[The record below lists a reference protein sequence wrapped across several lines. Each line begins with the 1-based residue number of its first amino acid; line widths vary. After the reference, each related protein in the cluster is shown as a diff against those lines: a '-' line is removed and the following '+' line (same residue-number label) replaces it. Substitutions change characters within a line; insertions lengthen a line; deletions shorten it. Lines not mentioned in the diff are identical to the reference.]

1 MEIFPFVGGFLHPAI
16 SFIISLSIIVF
27 VHEYG
32 HYIVGKWTGI
42 KADVFSVGMGPVIL
56 SRVDKN
62 GTTWQLAAIPFGGFV
77 KFKGDAN
84 ISSSHADSKTT
95 AFKKNDLRATLNGA
109 PLWART
115 ATVAA
120 GPIFNFVFSIIIFF
134 SLFVSVGQVREPLTI
149 SKINPLPFLNQ
160 LKEGDEIISISG
172 YELSSDS
179 SIRNLLENIEHS
191 EKNSM
196 KYKVRREGEIFY
208 LLGPPIDL
216 PRVSGLVPLSA
227 AVEAGLNSGDVIS
240 EINGEPINKFNQLKD
255 AVEKSTGSPIN
266 LTVWREEEIFQT
278 TITPK
283 REDIPQ
289 PEGGFITKWRIGIIG
304 SIYPFE
310 LLTESIPVLQAF
322 QLALYQTYS
331 IITSSVNGL
340 YHIISGNISTCNLS
354 GPIEIA
360 EISSH
365 MAKEGLQSFI
375 QTLALFSAA
384 IGFMNLLPIPVL
396 DGGHLVFFA
405 YEAIFKKPPNQKA
418 FSALMTIGLALVLFF
433 MMFAIFNDYFC

>member
-1 MEIFPFVGGFLHPAI
+1 M
-16 SFIISLSIIVF
+16 
-27 VHEYG
+27 HEYG

-42 KADVFSVGMGPVIL
+42 KADVFSVGMGPVVL

-84 ISSSHADSKTT
+84 ISSSQADPKTS
-95 AFKKNDLRATLNGA
+95 AYNKSDLRATLHGA

-120 GPIFNFVFSIIIFF
+120 GPVFNFVFSIIIFF

-149 SKINPLPFLNQ
+149 SEINPLPFINQ

-172 YELSSDS
+172 YQLSSAS
-179 SIRNLLENIEHS
+179 SIKNMLEYIEHIDKKS
-191 EKNSM
+191 IDYE
-196 KYKVRREGEIFY
+196 VRRDGEIFN
-208 LLGPPIDL
+208 LLGPPVDL
-216 PRVSGLVPLSA
+216 PRISGLVPLSA
-227 AVEAGLNSGDVIS
+227 AVEASLNAGDVIL
-240 EINGEPINKFNQLKD
+240 EINGEPINKFNQLKE
-255 AVEKSTGSPIN
+255 AVEKSAGSPIN
-266 LTVWREEEIFQT
+266 LTVWREEKIFQT
-278 TITPK
+278 TIMPK

-310 LLTESIPVLQAF
+310 LLTESIPVLQAIKLSF
-322 QLALYQTYS
+322 FQTYS
-331 IITSSVNGL
+331 IITSSINGL
-340 YHIISGNISTCNLS
+340 YHIIAGNISTCNLS

-418 FSALMTIGLALVLFF
+418 FSALMTIGFAFVLFF

>member
-1 MEIFPFVGGFLHPAI
+1 MEIFPFFGGVLHPVI
-16 SFIISLSIIVF
+16 SFIVSLSIIVF

-42 KADVFSVGMGPVIL
+42 KADVFSVGMGPVVL

-84 ISSSHADSKTT
+84 ISSSHVDPKTS
-95 AFKKNDLRATLNGA
+95 AYNKRDLRATLHGA

-120 GPIFNFVFSIIIFF
+120 GPVFNFVFSIIIFF

-149 SKINPLPFLNQ
+149 SKINPLPFINQ

-172 YELSSDS
+172 FQLSSAS
-179 SIRNLLENIEHS
+179 SIKDMLEYIENIDKKSIEY
-191 EKNSM
+191 E
-196 KYKVRREGEIFY
+196 VRRDGEIFN
-208 LLGPPIDL
+208 LSGPPVDL
-216 PRVSGLVPLSA
+216 PRISGLVPLSA
-227 AVEAGLNSGDVIS
+227 AVEASLNAGDVIL
-240 EINGEPINKFNQLKD
+240 EINGEPINKFNQLKE
-255 AVEKSTGSPIN
+255 AVEKSAGSPIN
-266 LTVWREEEIFQT
+266 LTVWREEKIFQT
-278 TITPK
+278 TIVPK

-310 LLTESIPVLQAF
+310 LLTESIPVLQAIKLSF
-322 QLALYQTYS
+322 FQTYS
-331 IITSSVNGL
+331 IITSSINGL
-340 YHIISGNISTCNLS
+340 YHIIAGNISTCNLS

-418 FSALMTIGLALVLFF
+418 FSALMTVGFAFILFF

>member
-1 MEIFPFVGGFLHPAI
+1 MHPVI
-16 SFIISLSIIVF
+16 SFIVSLSIIVF

-42 KADVFSVGMGPVIL
+42 KADVFSVGMGPVVL

-84 ISSSHADSKTT
+84 ISSSHVDPKTS
-95 AFKKNDLRATLNGA
+95 AYKKSDLRATLHGA

-120 GPIFNFVFSIIIFF
+120 GPVFNFVFSIIIFF

-149 SKINPLPFLNQ
+149 SKINPLPFINQ

-172 YELSSDS
+172 FQLSSAS
-179 SIRNLLENIEHS
+179 SIKNMLEYIENIDKKSIEY
-191 EKNSM
+191 E
-196 KYKVRREGEIFY
+196 VRRDGEIFN
-208 LLGPPIDL
+208 LSGPPVDL
-216 PRVSGLVPLSA
+216 PRISGLVPLSA
-227 AVEAGLNSGDVIS
+227 AVEASLNAGDVIL
-240 EINGEPINKFNQLKD
+240 EINGEPINKFNQLKE
-255 AVEKSTGSPIN
+255 AVEKSAGSPIN
-266 LTVWREEEIFQT
+266 LTVWREEKIFQT
-278 TITPK
+278 TILPK

-310 LLTESIPVLQAF
+310 LLTESIPVLQAIKLSF
-322 QLALYQTYS
+322 FQTYS
-331 IITSSVNGL
+331 IITSSINGL
-340 YHIISGNISTCNLS
+340 YHIIAGNISTCNLS

-384 IGFMNLLPIPVL
+384 IGFMNLLPVPVL

-418 FSALMTIGLALVLFF
+418 FSALMTVGFAFILFF

>member
-1 MEIFPFVGGFLHPAI
+1 MHPVI
-16 SFIISLSIIVF
+16 SFIVSLSIIVF

-42 KADVFSVGMGPVIL
+42 KADVFSVGMGPVVL

-84 ISSSHADSKTT
+84 ISSSHVDPKTS
-95 AFKKNDLRATLNGA
+95 AYNKSDLRATLHGA

-120 GPIFNFVFSIIIFF
+120 GPVFNFVFSIIIFF

-149 SKINPLPFLNQ
+149 SKINPLPFINQ

-172 YELSSDS
+172 FQLRSAS
-179 SIRNLLENIEHS
+179 SIKNMLEYIENIDKKSIEY
-191 EKNSM
+191 E
-196 KYKVRREGEIFY
+196 VRRDGEIFN
-208 LLGPPIDL
+208 LSGPPVDL
-216 PRVSGLVPLSA
+216 PRISGLVPLSA
-227 AVEAGLNSGDVIS
+227 AVEASLNAGDVIL
-240 EINGEPINKFNQLKD
+240 EINGEPINKFNQLKE
-255 AVEKSTGSPIN
+255 AVEKSAGSPIN
-266 LTVWREEEIFQT
+266 LTVWREEKTFQT
-278 TITPK
+278 TIVPK

-310 LLTESIPVLQAF
+310 LLTESIPVLQAIKLSF
-322 QLALYQTYS
+322 FQTYS
-331 IITSSVNGL
+331 IITSSINGL
-340 YHIISGNISTCNLS
+340 YHIIAGNISTCNLS

-384 IGFMNLLPIPVL
+384 IGFMNLLPVPVL

-418 FSALMTIGLALVLFF
+418 FSALMTVGFAFILFF

>member
-1 MEIFPFVGGFLHPAI
+1 M
-16 SFIISLSIIVF
+16 
-27 VHEYG
+27 HEYG

-42 KADVFSVGMGPVIL
+42 KADVFSVGMGPVVL

-84 ISSSHADSKTT
+84 ISSSHVDPKTS
-95 AFKKNDLRATLNGA
+95 AYNKSDLRATLHGA

-120 GPIFNFVFSIIIFF
+120 GPVFNFVFSIIIFF

-149 SKINPLPFLNQ
+149 SKINPLPFINQ

-172 YELSSDS
+172 FQLSSAS
-179 SIRNLLENIEHS
+179 SIKNMLEYIENIDKKSIEY
-191 EKNSM
+191 E
-196 KYKVRREGEIFY
+196 VRRDGEIFN
-208 LLGPPIDL
+208 LSGPPVDL
-216 PRVSGLVPLSA
+216 PRISGLVPLSA
-227 AVEAGLNSGDVIS
+227 AVEASLNAGDVIL
-240 EINGEPINKFNQLKD
+240 EINGEPINKFNQLKE
-255 AVEKSTGSPIN
+255 AVEKSAGSPIN
-266 LTVWREEEIFQT
+266 LTVWREEKIFQT
-278 TITPK
+278 TIVPK

-310 LLTESIPVLQAF
+310 LLTESIPVLQAIKLSF
-322 QLALYQTYS
+322 FQTYS
-331 IITSSVNGL
+331 IITSSINGL
-340 YHIISGNISTCNLS
+340 YHIIAGNISTCNLS

-384 IGFMNLLPIPVL
+384 IGFMNLLPVPVL

-418 FSALMTIGLALVLFF
+418 FSALMTVGFAFILFF

>member
-1 MEIFPFVGGFLHPAI
+1 M
-16 SFIISLSIIVF
+16 
-27 VHEYG
+27 HEYG

-42 KADVFSVGMGPVIL
+42 KADVFSVGMGPVVL

-84 ISSSHADSKTT
+84 ISSSHVDPKTS
-95 AFKKNDLRATLNGA
+95 AYNKSDLRATLHGA

-120 GPIFNFVFSIIIFF
+120 GPVFNFVFSIIIFF

-149 SKINPLPFLNQ
+149 SKINPLPFINQ

-172 YELSSDS
+172 FQLSSAS
-179 SIRNLLENIEHS
+179 SIENMLEYIENIDKKSIEY
-191 EKNSM
+191 E
-196 KYKVRREGEIFY
+196 VRRDGEIFN
-208 LLGPPIDL
+208 LSGPPVDL
-216 PRVSGLVPLSA
+216 PRISGLVPLSA
-227 AVEAGLNSGDVIS
+227 AVEASLNAGDVIL
-240 EINGEPINKFNQLKD
+240 EINGGPINKFNQLKE
-255 AVEKSTGSPIN
+255 AVEKSAGSPIN
-266 LTVWREEEIFQT
+266 LTVWREEKIFQT
-278 TITPK
+278 TIVPK

-310 LLTESIPVLQAF
+310 LRTESIPVLQAIKLSF
-322 QLALYQTYS
+322 FQTYS
-331 IITSSVNGL
+331 IITSSINGL
-340 YHIISGNISTCNLS
+340 YHIIAGNISTCNLS

-384 IGFMNLLPIPVL
+384 IGFMNLLPVPVL

-418 FSALMTIGLALVLFF
+418 FSALMTVGFAFILFF

>member
-1 MEIFPFVGGFLHPAI
+1 M
-16 SFIISLSIIVF
+16 
-27 VHEYG
+27 HEYG

-42 KADVFSVGMGPVIL
+42 KADVFSVGMGPVVL

-84 ISSSHADSKTT
+84 ISSSHVDPKTS
-95 AFKKNDLRATLNGA
+95 AYNKSDLRATLHGA

-120 GPIFNFVFSIIIFF
+120 GPVFNFVFSIIIFF

-149 SKINPLPFLNQ
+149 SKINPLPFINQ

-172 YELSSDS
+172 FQLSSAS
-179 SIRNLLENIEHS
+179 SIKNMLEYIENIDKKSIEY
-191 EKNSM
+191 E
-196 KYKVRREGEIFY
+196 VRRDGEIFN
-208 LLGPPIDL
+208 LSGPPVDL
-216 PRVSGLVPLSA
+216 PRISGLVPLSA
-227 AVEAGLNSGDVIS
+227 AVEASLNAGDVIL
-240 EINGEPINKFNQLKD
+240 EINGEPINKFNQLKE
-255 AVEKSTGSPIN
+255 AVEKSAGSPIN
-266 LTVWREEEIFQT
+266 LTVWREEKIFQT
-278 TITPK
+278 TIVPK

-310 LLTESIPVLQAF
+310 LLTESIPVLEAIKLSF
-322 QLALYQTYS
+322 FQTYS
-331 IITSSVNGL
+331 IITSSINGL
-340 YHIISGNISTCNLS
+340 YHIIAGNISTCNLS

-384 IGFMNLLPIPVL
+384 IGFMNLLPVPVL

-418 FSALMTIGLALVLFF
+418 FSALMTVGFAFILFF

>member
-1 MEIFPFVGGFLHPAI
+1 LHPII
-16 SFIISLSIIVF
+16 SFIVSLSVIVF

-42 KADVFSVGMGPVIL
+42 KADVFSVGMGPVVL

-84 ISSSHADSKTT
+84 ISSSHANPKTLAYSKS
-95 AFKKNDLRATLNGA
+95 DLRATLHGA

-120 GPIFNFVFSIIIFF
+120 GPVFNFVFSIIIFF

-149 SKINPLPFLNQ
+149 SKVNPLPFINQ
-160 LKEGDEIISISG
+160 LKEGDELIRISG
-172 YELSSDS
+172 YDLGSVTG
-179 SIRNLLENIEHS
+179 IRNMPEHIEYID
-191 EKNSM
+191 EKSVD
-196 KYKVRREGEIFY
+196 YQVRRDGEIFNVF
-208 LLGPPIDL
+208 GPPLDL
-216 PRVSGLVPLSA
+216 PRISGLVPLSA
-227 AVEAGLNSGDVIS
+227 AVEASLRAGDVVL

-255 AVEKSTGSPIN
+255 AVEKSTGSPID
-266 LTVWREEEIFQT
+266 LTVWREEKIFQT
-278 TITPK
+278 TIKPK

-289 PEGGFITKWRIGIIG
+289 PEGGFITKWRVGIIG

-310 LLTESIPVLQAF
+310 LLTEPIPVLQAIKLSF
-322 QLALYQTYS
+322 FQTYAIISSS
-331 IITSSVNGL
+331 INGL
-340 YHIISGNISTCNLS
+340 YHIIAGNISTCNLS
-354 GPIEIA
+354 GPVEIA

-405 YEAIFKKPPNQKA
+405 YEAIFKRPPNQKA
-418 FSALMTIGLALVLFF
+418 FSALMTVGFALVLFF

>member
-1 MEIFPFVGGFLHPAI
+1 MHPVI
-16 SFIISLSIIVF
+16 SFIVSLSIIVF

-42 KADVFSVGMGPVIL
+42 KADVFSVGMGPVVL

-84 ISSSHADSKTT
+84 ISSSHVDPKTS
-95 AFKKNDLRATLNGA
+95 AYDKRDLRATLHGA

-120 GPIFNFVFSIIIFF
+120 GPVFNFVFSIIIFF

-149 SKINPLPFLNQ
+149 SKINPLPFINQ

-172 YELSSDS
+172 YQLSSAS
-179 SIRNLLENIEHS
+179 SIKNMLEYIENIDKKSIDYE
-191 EKNSM
+191 
-196 KYKVRREGEIFY
+196 VRRDGEIFN
-208 LLGPPIDL
+208 LLGPPVDL
-216 PRVSGLVPLSA
+216 PRISGLVPLSA
-227 AVEAGLNSGDVIS
+227 AVEASLNAGDVIL
-240 EINGEPINKFNQLKD
+240 EINGEPINKFNQLKE
-255 AVEKSTGSPIN
+255 AVEKSAGSPIN
-266 LTVWREEEIFQT
+266 LTVWREEKIFQT
-278 TITPK
+278 TIVPK

-310 LLTESIPVLQAF
+310 LLTESIPVLQAIKLSF
-322 QLALYQTYS
+322 FQTYS
-331 IITSSVNGL
+331 IITSSINGL
-340 YHIISGNISTCNLS
+340 YHIIAGNISTCNLS

-384 IGFMNLLPIPVL
+384 IGFMNLLPVPVL

-418 FSALMTIGLALVLFF
+418 FSALMTIGFAFVLFF

>member
-1 MEIFPFVGGFLHPAI
+1 MHPVI
-16 SFIISLSIIVF
+16 SFIVSLSIIVF

-42 KADVFSVGMGPVIL
+42 KADVFSVGMGPVVL

-84 ISSSHADSKTT
+84 ISSSHVDPKTS
-95 AFKKNDLRATLNGA
+95 AYNKSDLRATLHGA

-120 GPIFNFVFSIIIFF
+120 GPVFNFVFSIIIFF

-149 SKINPLPFLNQ
+149 SKINPLPFINQ

-172 YELSSDS
+172 FQLRSAS
-179 SIRNLLENIEHS
+179 SIKNMLEYIENIDKKSIEY
-191 EKNSM
+191 E
-196 KYKVRREGEIFY
+196 VRRDGEIFN
-208 LLGPPIDL
+208 LSGPPVDL
-216 PRVSGLVPLSA
+216 PRISGLVPLSA
-227 AVEAGLNSGDVIS
+227 AVEASLNAGDVIL
-240 EINGEPINKFNQLKD
+240 EINGEPINKFNQLKE
-255 AVEKSTGSPIN
+255 AVEKSAGSPIN
-266 LTVWREEEIFQT
+266 LTVWREEKIFQT
-278 TITPK
+278 TIVPK

-310 LLTESIPVLQAF
+310 LLTESIPVLEAIKLSF
-322 QLALYQTYS
+322 FQTYS
-331 IITSSVNGL
+331 IITSSINGL
-340 YHIISGNISTCNLS
+340 YHIIAGNISTCNLS

-384 IGFMNLLPIPVL
+384 IGFMNLLPVPVL

-418 FSALMTIGLALVLFF
+418 FSALMTVGFAFILFF

>member
-1 MEIFPFVGGFLHPAI
+1 MEIFPLFSGVLHPVI
-16 SFIISLSIIVF
+16 SFIVSLSIIVF

-42 KADVFSVGMGPVIL
+42 KADVFSVGMGPVVL

-84 ISSSHADSKTT
+84 LSSSQADPKTS
-95 AFKKNDLRATLNGA
+95 AYNKSDLRATLHGA

-120 GPIFNFVFSIIIFF
+120 GPVFNFVFSIIIFF

-149 SKINPLPFLNQ
+149 SEINPLPFINQ

-172 YELSSDS
+172 YQLSSAS
-179 SIRNLLENIEHS
+179 SIKNMLEYIENIDKKSIDYE
-191 EKNSM
+191 
-196 KYKVRREGEIFY
+196 VRRDGEIFN
-208 LLGPPIDL
+208 LLGPPVDL
-216 PRVSGLVPLSA
+216 PRISGLVPLSA
-227 AVEAGLNSGDVIS
+227 AVEASLNAGDVIL
-240 EINGEPINKFNQLKD
+240 EINGEPINKFNQLKE
-255 AVEKSTGSPIN
+255 AVEKSAGSPIN
-266 LTVWREEEIFQT
+266 LTVWREEKIFQT
-278 TITPK
+278 TIVPK

-310 LLTESIPVLQAF
+310 LLTESIPVLQAIKLSF
-322 QLALYQTYS
+322 FQTYS
-331 IITSSVNGL
+331 IITSSINGL
-340 YHIISGNISTCNLS
+340 YHIIAGNISTCNLS

-384 IGFMNLLPIPVL
+384 IGFMNLLPVPVL

-405 YEAIFKKPPNQKA
+405 YEAIFKKPPNHKA
-418 FSALMTIGLALVLFF
+418 FSALMTVGFAFVLFF

>member
-1 MEIFPFVGGFLHPAI
+1 MHPVI
-16 SFIISLSIIVF
+16 SFIVSLSIIVF

-42 KADVFSVGMGPVIL
+42 KADVFSVGMGPVVL

-84 ISSSHADSKTT
+84 ISSSHVDPKTS
-95 AFKKNDLRATLNGA
+95 AYKKSDLRATLHGA

-120 GPIFNFVFSIIIFF
+120 GPVFNFVFSIIIFF

-149 SKINPLPFLNQ
+149 SKINPLPFINQ

-172 YELSSDS
+172 FQLRSAN
-179 SIRNLLENIEHS
+179 SIKNMLEYIENIDKKSIEY
-191 EKNSM
+191 E
-196 KYKVRREGEIFY
+196 VRRDGEIFN
-208 LLGPPIDL
+208 LSGPPVDL
-216 PRVSGLVPLSA
+216 PRISGLVPLSA
-227 AVEAGLNSGDVIS
+227 AVEASLNAGDVIL
-240 EINGEPINKFNQLKD
+240 EINGEPINKFNQLKE
-255 AVEKSTGSPIN
+255 AVEKSAGSPIN
-266 LTVWREEEIFQT
+266 LTVWREEKIFQT
-278 TITPK
+278 TIVPK

-310 LLTESIPVLQAF
+310 LLTESIPVLEAIKLSF
-322 QLALYQTYS
+322 FQTYS
-331 IITSSVNGL
+331 IITSSINGL
-340 YHIISGNISTCNLS
+340 YHIIAGNISTCNLS

-384 IGFMNLLPIPVL
+384 IGFMNLLPVPVL

-418 FSALMTIGLALVLFF
+418 FSALMTVGFAFILFF

>member
-1 MEIFPFVGGFLHPAI
+1 MEIFPFFGGVLHPII
-16 SFIISLSIIVF
+16 SFIVSLSIIVF

-42 KADVFSVGMGPVIL
+42 KADVFSVGMGPVVL

-84 ISSSHADSKTT
+84 ISSSHANHEVLAYSKS
-95 AFKKNDLRATLNGA
+95 DLRATLHGA

-120 GPIFNFVFSIIIFF
+120 GPVFNFVFSIIIFF

-149 SKINPLPFLNQ
+149 SKVNPLPFINQ
-160 LKEGDEIISISG
+160 LKEGDELIRISG
-172 YELSSDS
+172 YDLGSVIE
-179 SIRNLLENIEHS
+179 IRNMPDYIEYID
-191 EKNSM
+191 EKSVG
-196 KYKVRREGEIFY
+196 YQVRRDGEIFNVF
-208 LLGPPIDL
+208 GPPLDL
-216 PRVSGLVPLSA
+216 PRISGLVPLSA
-227 AVEAGLNSGDVIS
+227 AVEASLRAGDVVL

-255 AVEKSTGSPIN
+255 AVEKSTGSPID
-266 LTVWREEEIFQT
+266 LTVWREEKIFQT
-278 TITPK
+278 TIKPK

-289 PEGGFITKWRIGIIG
+289 PEGGFITKWRVGIIG

-310 LLTESIPVLQAF
+310 LLTEPIPVLQAIKLSF
-322 QLALYQTYS
+322 FQTYAIISSS
-331 IITSSVNGL
+331 INGL
-340 YHIISGNISTCNLS
+340 YHIIAGNISTCNLS
-354 GPIEIA
+354 GPVEIA

-418 FSALMTIGLALVLFF
+418 FSALMTVGFALVLFF

>member
-1 MEIFPFVGGFLHPAI
+1 MHPVI
-16 SFIISLSIIVF
+16 SFIVSLSIIVF

-42 KADVFSVGMGPVIL
+42 KADVFSVGMGPVVL

-84 ISSSHADSKTT
+84 ISSSHVDPKTS
-95 AFKKNDLRATLNGA
+95 AYNKRDLRATLHGA

-120 GPIFNFVFSIIIFF
+120 GPVFNFVFSIIIFF

-149 SKINPLPFLNQ
+149 SKINPLPFINQ

-172 YELSSDS
+172 FQLSSAS
-179 SIRNLLENIEHS
+179 SIKDMLEYIENIDKKSIEY
-191 EKNSM
+191 E
-196 KYKVRREGEIFY
+196 VRRDGEIFN
-208 LLGPPIDL
+208 LSGPPVDL
-216 PRVSGLVPLSA
+216 PRISGLVPLSA
-227 AVEAGLNSGDVIS
+227 AVEASLNAGDVIL
-240 EINGEPINKFNQLKD
+240 EINGEPINKFNQLKE
-255 AVEKSTGSPIN
+255 AVEKSAGSPIN
-266 LTVWREEEIFQT
+266 LTVWREEKIFQT
-278 TITPK
+278 TIVPK

-310 LLTESIPVLQAF
+310 LLTESIPVLQAIRLSF
-322 QLALYQTYS
+322 FQTYS
-331 IITSSVNGL
+331 IITSSINGL
-340 YHIISGNISTCNLS
+340 YHIIAGNISTCNLS

-418 FSALMTIGLALVLFF
+418 FSALMTVGFAFILFF

>member
-1 MEIFPFVGGFLHPAI
+1 METFPLFSGVLHPVI
-16 SFIISLSIIVF
+16 SFIVSLSIIVF

-42 KADVFSVGMGPVIL
+42 KADVFSVGMGPVVL
-56 SRVDKN
+56 SRVDNN

-84 ISSSHADSKTT
+84 LSSSQADPKTS
-95 AFKKNDLRATLNGA
+95 AYNKSDLRATLHGA

-120 GPIFNFVFSIIIFF
+120 GPVFNFVFSIIIFF
-134 SLFVSVGQVREPLTI
+134 SLFVSAGQVREPLTI
-149 SKINPLPFLNQ
+149 SEINPLPFINQ

-172 YELSSDS
+172 YQLSSAS
-179 SIRNLLENIEHS
+179 SIKNMLEYIEHIDKKS
-191 EKNSM
+191 IDYE
-196 KYKVRREGEIFY
+196 VRRDGEIFN
-208 LLGPPIDL
+208 LLGPPVDL
-216 PRVSGLVPLSA
+216 PRISGLVPLSA
-227 AVEAGLNSGDVIS
+227 AVEASLNAGDVIL
-240 EINGEPINKFNQLKD
+240 EINGEPINKFNQLKE
-255 AVEKSTGSPIN
+255 AVEKSAGSPIN
-266 LTVWREEEIFQT
+266 LTVWREEKIFQT
-278 TITPK
+278 TIIPK

-310 LLTESIPVLQAF
+310 LLTESIPVLQAIHLSF
-322 QLALYQTYS
+322 FQTYS
-331 IITSSVNGL
+331 IITSSINGL
-340 YHIISGNISTCNLS
+340 YHIIAGNISTCNLS

-418 FSALMTIGLALVLFF
+418 FSALMTIGFAFVLFF

>member
-1 MEIFPFVGGFLHPAI
+1 LEIFPLFSGVLHPVI
-16 SFIISLSIIVF
+16 SFIVSLSIIVF

-42 KADVFSVGMGPVIL
+42 KADVFSVGMGPVVL
-56 SRVDKN
+56 SRVDNN

-84 ISSSHADSKTT
+84 ISSSHVDPKTS
-95 AFKKNDLRATLNGA
+95 AYNKRDLRATLHGA

-120 GPIFNFVFSIIIFF
+120 GPVFNFVFSIIIFF

-149 SKINPLPFLNQ
+149 SKINPLPFINQ

-172 YELSSDS
+172 FQLSSAS
-179 SIRNLLENIEHS
+179 SIQDMLEYIENIDKKSIEY
-191 EKNSM
+191 E
-196 KYKVRREGEIFY
+196 VRRDGEIFK
-208 LLGPPIDL
+208 LSGPPVDL
-216 PRVSGLVPLSA
+216 PRISGLVPLSA
-227 AVEAGLNSGDVIS
+227 AVEASLNAGDVIL
-240 EINGEPINKFNQLKD
+240 EINGEPINKFNQLKE
-255 AVEKSTGSPIN
+255 AVEKSAGSPIN
-266 LTVWREEEIFQT
+266 LTVWREEKIFQT
-278 TITPK
+278 TIVPK

-310 LLTESIPVLQAF
+310 LLTESIPVLQAIKLSF
-322 QLALYQTYS
+322 FQTYS
-331 IITSSVNGL
+331 IITSSINGL
-340 YHIISGNISTCNLS
+340 YHIIAGNISTCNLS

-418 FSALMTIGLALVLFF
+418 FSAMMTIGFAFVLFF

>member
-1 MEIFPFVGGFLHPAI
+1 MHPVI
-16 SFIISLSIIVF
+16 SFIVSLSIIVF

-42 KADVFSVGMGPVIL
+42 KADVFSVGMGPVVL

-84 ISSSHADSKTT
+84 ISSSHVDPKTS
-95 AFKKNDLRATLNGA
+95 AYNKSDLRATLHGA

-120 GPIFNFVFSIIIFF
+120 GPVFNFVFSIIIFF
-134 SLFVSVGQVREPLTI
+134 SIFVSVGQVREPLTI
-149 SKINPLPFLNQ
+149 SKINPLPFINQ

-172 YELSSDS
+172 FQLSSAS
-179 SIRNLLENIEHS
+179 SIKDMLEYIENIDKKSIEY
-191 EKNSM
+191 E
-196 KYKVRREGEIFY
+196 VRRDGEIFN
-208 LLGPPIDL
+208 LSGPPVDH
-216 PRVSGLVPLSA
+216 PRISGLGPLSA
-227 AVEAGLNSGDVIS
+227 AVAASLNAGDVIL
-240 EINGEPINKFNQLKD
+240 EINGEPINKFNQLKE
-255 AVEKSTGSPIN
+255 AVEKSAGSPIN
-266 LTVWREEEIFQT
+266 LTVWREEKIFQT
-278 TITPK
+278 TIVPK

-310 LLTESIPVLQAF
+310 LLTESIPVLQAIKLSF
-322 QLALYQTYS
+322 FQTYS
-331 IITSSVNGL
+331 IITSSINGL
-340 YHIISGNISTCNLS
+340 YHIIAGNISTCNLS

-384 IGFMNLLPIPVL
+384 IGFMNLLPVPVL

-418 FSALMTIGLALVLFF
+418 FSALMTVGFAFILFF
-433 MMFAIFNDYFC
+433 MMFAIYNDFFC

>member
-1 MEIFPFVGGFLHPAI
+1 MHPVI
-16 SFIISLSIIVF
+16 SFIVSLSIIVF

-42 KADVFSVGMGPVIL
+42 KADVFSVGMGPVVL

-84 ISSSHADSKTT
+84 ISSSHVDPKTS
-95 AFKKNDLRATLNGA
+95 AYNKSDLRATLHGA

-120 GPIFNFVFSIIIFF
+120 GPVFNFVFSIIIFF

-149 SKINPLPFLNQ
+149 SKINPLPFINQ

-172 YELSSDS
+172 FQLSSAS
-179 SIRNLLENIEHS
+179 SIKDMLEYIENIDKKSIEY
-191 EKNSM
+191 E
-196 KYKVRREGEIFY
+196 VRRDGEIFN
-208 LLGPPIDL
+208 LSGPPVDL
-216 PRVSGLVPLSA
+216 PRISGLVPLSA
-227 AVEAGLNSGDVIS
+227 AVEASLNAGDVIL
-240 EINGEPINKFNQLKD
+240 EINGEPINKFNQLKE
-255 AVEKSTGSPIN
+255 AVEKSAGSPIN
-266 LTVWREEEIFQT
+266 LTVWREEKIFQT
-278 TITPK
+278 TIVPK

-310 LLTESIPVLQAF
+310 LLTESIPVLQAIRLSF
-322 QLALYQTYS
+322 FQTYS
-331 IITSSVNGL
+331 IITSSINGL
-340 YHIISGNISTCNLS
+340 YHIIAGNISTCNLS

-384 IGFMNLLPIPVL
+384 IGFMNLLPVPVL

-405 YEAIFKKPPNQKA
+405 YEAIFKKPPNQKV
-418 FSALMTIGLALVLFF
+418 FSALMTVGFAFILFF

>member
-1 MEIFPFVGGFLHPAI
+1 M
-16 SFIISLSIIVF
+16 
-27 VHEYG
+27 HEYG

-42 KADVFSVGMGPVIL
+42 KADVFSVGMGPVVL

-84 ISSSHADSKTT
+84 ISSSHVDPKTS
-95 AFKKNDLRATLNGA
+95 AYNKSDLRATLHGA

-120 GPIFNFVFSIIIFF
+120 GPVFNFVFSIIIFF
-134 SLFVSVGQVREPLTI
+134 SLFISVGQVREPLTI
-149 SKINPLPFLNQ
+149 SKINPLPFINQ

-172 YELSSDS
+172 FQLSSAS
-179 SIRNLLENIEHS
+179 SIKNMLEYIENIDKKSIEY
-191 EKNSM
+191 E
-196 KYKVRREGEIFY
+196 VRRDGEIFN
-208 LLGPPIDL
+208 LSGPPVDL
-216 PRVSGLVPLSA
+216 PRISGLVPLSA
-227 AVEAGLNSGDVIS
+227 AVEASLNAGDVIL
-240 EINGEPINKFNQLKD
+240 EINGEPINKFNQLKE
-255 AVEKSTGSPIN
+255 AVEKSAGSPIN
-266 LTVWREEEIFQT
+266 LTVWREEKIFQT
-278 TITPK
+278 TIVPK

-310 LLTESIPVLQAF
+310 LLTESIPVLQAIKLSF
-322 QLALYQTYS
+322 FQTYS
-331 IITSSVNGL
+331 IITSSINGL
-340 YHIISGNISTCNLS
+340 YHIIAGNISTCNLS

-384 IGFMNLLPIPVL
+384 IGFMNLLPVPVL

-418 FSALMTIGLALVLFF
+418 FSALMTVGFAFILFF

>member
-1 MEIFPFVGGFLHPAI
+1 MEIFPLFSGVLHPVI
-16 SFIISLSIIVF
+16 SFIVSLSIIVF

-42 KADVFSVGMGPVIL
+42 KADVFSVGMGPVVL
-56 SRVDKN
+56 SRVDNN

-84 ISSSHADSKTT
+84 ISSSHVDPKTS
-95 AFKKNDLRATLNGA
+95 AYNKRDLRATLHGA

-120 GPIFNFVFSIIIFF
+120 GPVFNFVFSIIIFF

-149 SKINPLPFLNQ
+149 SKINPLPFINQ

-172 YELSSDS
+172 YQPSSAS
-179 SIRNLLENIEHS
+179 SIKNMLEYIDNIDKKSIEY
-191 EKNSM
+191 E
-196 KYKVRREGEIFY
+196 VRRNGEIFN
-208 LLGPPIDL
+208 LSGPPVDL
-216 PRVSGLVPLSA
+216 PRISGLVPLSA
-227 AVEAGLNSGDVIS
+227 AVEASLNTGDVIL
-240 EINGEPINKFNQLKD
+240 EINGEPINKFNQLKE
-255 AVEKSTGSPIN
+255 AVEKSAGSPIN
-266 LTVWREEEIFQT
+266 LTVWREEKIFQT
-278 TITPK
+278 TIVPK

-310 LLTESIPVLQAF
+310 LLTESIPVLQAIKLSF
-322 QLALYQTYS
+322 FQTYS
-331 IITSSVNGL
+331 IITSSINGL
-340 YHIISGNISTCNLS
+340 YHIIAGNISTCNLS

-418 FSALMTIGLALVLFF
+418 FSALMTVGFAFILFF

>member
-1 MEIFPFVGGFLHPAI
+1 LEIFPFFGGLLHTVI
-16 SFIISLSIIVF
+16 SFIVSLSIIVF

-56 SRVDKN
+56 SRVDKK

-84 ISSSHADSKTT
+84 ISSSRAVSKTT
-95 AFKKNDLRATLNGA
+95 AFSKSDLRATLHGA

-120 GPIFNFVFSIIIFF
+120 GPVFNFVFSIIIFF
-134 SLFVSVGQVREPLTI
+134 SLFVSVGQVREPVTI
-149 SKINPLPFLNQ
+149 SKIYPLPFINQ

-172 YELSSDS
+172 YELGSAS
-179 SIRNLLENIEHS
+179 SITNMLDYIKHDDQKSLNYEI
-191 EKNSM
+191 
-196 KYKVRREGEIFY
+196 RRDDKIFN
-208 LLGPPIDL
+208 LLGPPVDL
-216 PRVSGLVPLSA
+216 PRISGLVPLSA
-227 AVEAGLNSGDVIS
+227 AVAAGLRTGDVILK
-240 EINGEPINKFNQLKD
+240 INGEPINKFTQLKD
-255 AVEKSTGSPIN
+255 VVEKSTGSSIN
-266 LTVWREEEIFQT
+266 LTVWREEKIFQT
-278 TITPK
+278 IILPK

-310 LLTESIPVLQAF
+310 LRKEPIPIPQAI
-322 QLALYQTYS
+322 QLSFFQTYS
-331 IITSSVNGL
+331 IITSSLNGL
-340 YHIISGNISTCNLS
+340 YHIVAGNISTCNLS
-354 GPIEIA
+354 GPVEIA

-365 MAKEGLQSFI
+365 MAKEGLQSFV

-405 YEAIFKKPPNQKA
+405 YEAIFKKPPNPKA
-418 FSALMTIGLALVLFF
+418 FSALMTIGLVLVLFF
-433 MMFAIFNDYFC
+433 MMFAVFNDYFC

>member
-1 MEIFPFVGGFLHPAI
+1 MHPVI
-16 SFIISLSIIVF
+16 SFIVSLSIIVF

-42 KADVFSVGMGPVIL
+42 KADVFSVGMGPVVL

-84 ISSSHADSKTT
+84 ISSSHADPKTS
-95 AFKKNDLRATLNGA
+95 AYNKSDLRATLHGA

-120 GPIFNFVFSIIIFF
+120 GPVFNFVFSIIIFF

-149 SKINPLPFLNQ
+149 SKINPLPFINQ

-172 YELSSDS
+172 FQLSSAS
-179 SIRNLLENIEHS
+179 SIRNMLEYIENIDKKSIEY
-191 EKNSM
+191 E
-196 KYKVRREGEIFY
+196 VRRDGEIFN
-208 LLGPPIDL
+208 LSGPPVDL
-216 PRVSGLVPLSA
+216 PRISGLVPLSA
-227 AVEAGLNSGDVIS
+227 AVEASLNAGDVIL
-240 EINGEPINKFNQLKD
+240 EINGEPINKFNQLKE
-255 AVEKSTGSPIN
+255 AVEKSAGSPIN
-266 LTVWREEEIFQT
+266 LTVWREEKIFQT
-278 TITPK
+278 TIVPK

-310 LLTESIPVLQAF
+310 LLTESIPVLQAIKLSF
-322 QLALYQTYS
+322 FQTYS
-331 IITSSVNGL
+331 IITSSINGL
-340 YHIISGNISTCNLS
+340 YHIIAGNISTCNLS

-418 FSALMTIGLALVLFF
+418 FSALMTVGFAFILFF

>member
-1 MEIFPFVGGFLHPAI
+1 LEIFPFFGGVLHPVI
-16 SFIISLSIIVF
+16 SFIVSLSIIVF

-42 KADVFSVGMGPVIL
+42 KADVFSVGMGPVVL

-84 ISSSHADSKTT
+84 ISSSHVDPKTS
-95 AFKKNDLRATLNGA
+95 AYNKSDLRATLHGA

-120 GPIFNFVFSIIIFF
+120 GPVFNFVFSIIIFF

-149 SKINPLPFLNQ
+149 SKINPLPFINQ

-172 YELSSDS
+172 FQLSSAS
-179 SIRNLLENIEHS
+179 SIKNMLEYIENIDKKSIEY
-191 EKNSM
+191 E
-196 KYKVRREGEIFY
+196 VRRDGEIFN
-208 LLGPPIDL
+208 LSGPPVDL
-216 PRVSGLVPLSA
+216 PRISGLVPLSA
-227 AVEAGLNSGDVIS
+227 AVEASLNAGDVIL
-240 EINGEPINKFNQLKD
+240 EINGEPINKFNQLKE
-255 AVEKSTGSPIN
+255 AVEKSAGSPIN
-266 LTVWREEEIFQT
+266 LTVWREEKIFQT
-278 TITPK
+278 TIVPK

-310 LLTESIPVLQAF
+310 LLTESIPVLEAIKLSF
-322 QLALYQTYS
+322 FQTYS
-331 IITSSVNGL
+331 IITSSINGL
-340 YHIISGNISTCNLS
+340 YHIIAGNISTCNLS

-384 IGFMNLLPIPVL
+384 IGFMNLLPVPVL

-418 FSALMTIGLALVLFF
+418 FSALMTVGFAFILFF

>member
-1 MEIFPFVGGFLHPAI
+1 
-16 SFIISLSIIVF
+16 

-42 KADVFSVGMGPVIL
+42 KADVFSVGMGPVVL

-84 ISSSHADSKTT
+84 ISSSHVDPKTS
-95 AFKKNDLRATLNGA
+95 AYNKSDLRATLHGA

-120 GPIFNFVFSIIIFF
+120 GPVFNFVFSIIIFF

-149 SKINPLPFLNQ
+149 SKINPLPFINQ

-172 YELSSDS
+172 FQLSSAS
-179 SIRNLLENIEHS
+179 SIKDMLEYIENIDKKSIEY
-191 EKNSM
+191 E
-196 KYKVRREGEIFY
+196 VRRDGEIFN
-208 LLGPPIDL
+208 LSGPPVDL
-216 PRVSGLVPLSA
+216 PRISGLVPLSA
-227 AVEAGLNSGDVIS
+227 AVEASLNAGDVIL
-240 EINGEPINKFNQLKD
+240 EINGEPINKFNQLKE
-255 AVEKSTGSPIN
+255 AVEKSAGSPIN
-266 LTVWREEEIFQT
+266 LTVWREEKIFQT
-278 TITPK
+278 TIVPK

-310 LLTESIPVLQAF
+310 LLTESIPVLQAIKLSF
-322 QLALYQTYS
+322 FQTYS
-331 IITSSVNGL
+331 IITSSINGL
-340 YHIISGNISTCNLS
+340 YHIIAGNISTCNLS

-418 FSALMTIGLALVLFF
+418 FSALMTVGFAFILFF

>member
-1 MEIFPFVGGFLHPAI
+1 LEIFPFFGGVLHPVI
-16 SFIISLSIIVF
+16 SFIVSLSIIVF

-42 KADVFSVGMGPVIL
+42 KADVFSVGMGPVVL

-84 ISSSHADSKTT
+84 ISSSHVDPKTS
-95 AFKKNDLRATLNGA
+95 AYNKSDLRATLHGA

-120 GPIFNFVFSIIIFF
+120 GPVFNFVFSIIIFF

-149 SKINPLPFLNQ
+149 SKINPLPFINQ

-172 YELSSDS
+172 FQLSSAS
-179 SIRNLLENIEHS
+179 SIENMLEYIENIDKKSIEY
-191 EKNSM
+191 E
-196 KYKVRREGEIFY
+196 VRRDGEIFN
-208 LLGPPIDL
+208 LSGPPVDL
-216 PRVSGLVPLSA
+216 PRISGLVPLSA
-227 AVEAGLNSGDVIS
+227 AVEASLNAGDVIL
-240 EINGEPINKFNQLKD
+240 EINGGPINKFNQLKE
-255 AVEKSTGSPIN
+255 AVEKSAGSPIN
-266 LTVWREEEIFQT
+266 LTVWREEKIFQT
-278 TITPK
+278 TIVPK

-310 LLTESIPVLQAF
+310 LRTESIPVLQAIKLSF
-322 QLALYQTYS
+322 FQTYS
-331 IITSSVNGL
+331 IITSSINGL
-340 YHIISGNISTCNLS
+340 YHIIAGNISTCNLS

-384 IGFMNLLPIPVL
+384 IGFMNLLPVPVL

-418 FSALMTIGLALVLFF
+418 FSALMTVGFAFILFF

>member
-1 MEIFPFVGGFLHPAI
+1 LEIFPFFGGVLHPII
-16 SFIISLSIIVF
+16 SFIVSLSIIVF

-42 KADVFSVGMGPVIL
+42 KADVFSVGMGPVVL

-84 ISSSHADSKTT
+84 ISSSHANHEALAYSKS
-95 AFKKNDLRATLNGA
+95 DLRATLHGA

-120 GPIFNFVFSIIIFF
+120 GPVFNFVFSIIIFF

-149 SKINPLPFLNQ
+149 SKVNPLPFINQ
-160 LKEGDEIISISG
+160 LKEGDELIRISG
-172 YELSSDS
+172 YDLGSVIE
-179 SIRNLLENIEHS
+179 IRNMPDYIEYID
-191 EKNSM
+191 EKSVG
-196 KYKVRREGEIFY
+196 YQVRRDGEIFNVF
-208 LLGPPIDL
+208 GPPLDL
-216 PRVSGLVPLSA
+216 PRISGLVPLSA
-227 AVEAGLNSGDVIS
+227 AVEASLRAGDVVL

-255 AVEKSTGSPIN
+255 AVEKSTGSPID
-266 LTVWREEEIFQT
+266 LTVWREEKIFQT
-278 TITPK
+278 TIKPK

-289 PEGGFITKWRIGIIG
+289 PEGGFITKWRVGIIG

-310 LLTESIPVLQAF
+310 LLTEPIPVLQAIKLSF
-322 QLALYQTYS
+322 FQTYAIISSS
-331 IITSSVNGL
+331 INGL
-340 YHIISGNISTCNLS
+340 YHIIAGNISTCNLS
-354 GPIEIA
+354 GPVEIA

-418 FSALMTIGLALVLFF
+418 FSALMTVGFALVLFF

>member
-1 MEIFPFVGGFLHPAI
+1 MHPVI
-16 SFIISLSIIVF
+16 SFIVSLSIIVF

-42 KADVFSVGMGPVIL
+42 KADVFSVGMGPVVL

-84 ISSSHADSKTT
+84 ISSSKADPKTS
-95 AFKKNDLRATLNGA
+95 AYNKSDLRATLHGA

-120 GPIFNFVFSIIIFF
+120 GPVFNFVFSIIIFF

-149 SKINPLPFLNQ
+149 SKINPLPFINQ

-172 YELSSDS
+172 FQLSSAS
-179 SIRNLLENIEHS
+179 SIKNMLEYIENIDKKSIEY
-191 EKNSM
+191 E
-196 KYKVRREGEIFY
+196 VRRDGEIFN
-208 LLGPPIDL
+208 LSGPPVDL
-216 PRVSGLVPLSA
+216 PRISGLVPLSA
-227 AVEAGLNSGDVIS
+227 AVEASLNAGDVIL
-240 EINGEPINKFNQLKD
+240 EINGEPINKFNQLKE
-255 AVEKSTGSPIN
+255 AVEKSAGSPIN
-266 LTVWREEEIFQT
+266 LTVWREEKIFQT
-278 TITPK
+278 TIVPK

-310 LLTESIPVLQAF
+310 LLTESIPVLQAIRLSF
-322 QLALYQTYS
+322 FQTYS
-331 IITSSVNGL
+331 IITSSINGL
-340 YHIISGNISTCNLS
+340 YHIIAGNISTCNLS

-384 IGFMNLLPIPVL
+384 IGFMNLLPVPVL

-418 FSALMTIGLALVLFF
+418 FSALMTVGFAFILFF

>member
-1 MEIFPFVGGFLHPAI
+1 LEIFPFFGGVLHPVI
-16 SFIISLSIIVF
+16 SFIVSLSIIVF

-42 KADVFSVGMGPVIL
+42 KADVFSVGMGPVVL

-84 ISSSHADSKTT
+84 ISSSHVDPKTS
-95 AFKKNDLRATLNGA
+95 AYNKSDLRATLHGA

-120 GPIFNFVFSIIIFF
+120 GPVFNFVFSIIIFF

-149 SKINPLPFLNQ
+149 SKINPLPFINQ

-172 YELSSDS
+172 FQLSSAS
-179 SIRNLLENIEHS
+179 SIKNMLEYIENIDKKSIEY
-191 EKNSM
+191 E
-196 KYKVRREGEIFY
+196 VRRDGEIFN
-208 LLGPPIDL
+208 LSGPPVDL
-216 PRVSGLVPLSA
+216 PRISGLVPLSA
-227 AVEAGLNSGDVIS
+227 AVEASLNAGDVIL
-240 EINGEPINKFNQLKD
+240 EINGEPINKFNQLKE
-255 AVEKSTGSPIN
+255 AVEKSAGSPIS
-266 LTVWREEEIFQT
+266 LTVWREEKIFQT
-278 TITPK
+278 TIVPK

-310 LLTESIPVLQAF
+310 LLTESIPVLQAIKLSF
-322 QLALYQTYS
+322 FQTYS
-331 IITSSVNGL
+331 IITSSINGL
-340 YHIISGNISTCNLS
+340 YHIIAGNISTCNLS

-384 IGFMNLLPIPVL
+384 IGFMNLLPVPVL

-418 FSALMTIGLALVLFF
+418 FSALMTVGFAFILFF

>member
-1 MEIFPFVGGFLHPAI
+1 MHPVI
-16 SFIISLSIIVF
+16 SFIVSLSIIVF

-42 KADVFSVGMGPVIL
+42 KADVFSVGMGPVVL

-84 ISSSHADSKTT
+84 ISSSHVDPKTS
-95 AFKKNDLRATLNGA
+95 AYNKSDLRATLHGA

-120 GPIFNFVFSIIIFF
+120 GPVFNFVFSIIIFF

-149 SKINPLPFLNQ
+149 SKINPLPFINQ

-172 YELSSDS
+172 FQLSSAS
-179 SIRNLLENIEHS
+179 SIRNMLEYIENIDKKSIEY
-191 EKNSM
+191 E
-196 KYKVRREGEIFY
+196 VRRDGEIFN
-208 LLGPPIDL
+208 LSGPPVDL
-216 PRVSGLVPLSA
+216 PRISGLVPLSA
-227 AVEAGLNSGDVIS
+227 AVEASLNAGDVIL
-240 EINGEPINKFNQLKD
+240 EINGEPINKFNQLKE
-255 AVEKSTGSPIN
+255 AVEKSAGSPIN
-266 LTVWREEEIFQT
+266 LTVWREEKIFQT
-278 TITPK
+278 TIVPK

-310 LLTESIPVLQAF
+310 LLTESIPVLEAIKLSF
-322 QLALYQTYS
+322 FQTYS
-331 IITSSVNGL
+331 IITSSINGL
-340 YHIISGNISTCNLS
+340 YHIIAGNISTCNLS

-384 IGFMNLLPIPVL
+384 IGFMNLLPVPVL

-418 FSALMTIGLALVLFF
+418 FSALMTVGFAFILFF

>member
-1 MEIFPFVGGFLHPAI
+1 MHPVI
-16 SFIISLSIIVF
+16 SFIVSLSIIVF

-42 KADVFSVGMGPVIL
+42 KADVFSVGMGPVVL

-84 ISSSHADSKTT
+84 ISSSHVDPKTS
-95 AFKKNDLRATLNGA
+95 AYNKSDLRATLHGA

-120 GPIFNFVFSIIIFF
+120 GPVFNFVFSIIIFF

-149 SKINPLPFLNQ
+149 SKINPLPFINQ

-172 YELSSDS
+172 FQLNSAS
-179 SIRNLLENIEHS
+179 SIKNMLEYIENIDKKSIEY
-191 EKNSM
+191 E
-196 KYKVRREGEIFY
+196 VRRDGEIFN
-208 LLGPPIDL
+208 LSGPPVDL
-216 PRVSGLVPLSA
+216 PRISGLVPLSA
-227 AVEAGLNSGDVIS
+227 AVEASLNAGDVIL
-240 EINGEPINKFNQLKD
+240 EINGEPINKFNQLKE
-255 AVEKSTGSPIN
+255 AVEKSAGSPIN
-266 LTVWREEEIFQT
+266 LTVWREEKIFQT
-278 TITPK
+278 TIVPK

-310 LLTESIPVLQAF
+310 LLTDSIPVLQAIKLSF
-322 QLALYQTYS
+322 FQTYS
-331 IITSSVNGL
+331 IITSSINGL
-340 YHIISGNISTCNLS
+340 YHIIAGNISTCNLS

-365 MAKEGLQSFI
+365 MAKEGRQSFI

-384 IGFMNLLPIPVL
+384 IGFMNLLPVPVL
-396 DGGHLVFFA
+396 DGGHLVFF
-405 YEAIFKKPPNQKA
+405 
-418 FSALMTIGLALVLFF
+418 LL
-433 MMFAIFNDYFC
+433 

>member
-1 MEIFPFVGGFLHPAI
+1 MHPVI
-16 SFIISLSIIVF
+16 SFIVSLSIIVF

-42 KADVFSVGMGPVIL
+42 KADVFSVGMGPVVL

-84 ISSSHADSKTT
+84 ISSSHVDPKTS
-95 AFKKNDLRATLNGA
+95 AYNKSDLRATLHGA

-120 GPIFNFVFSIIIFF
+120 GPVFNFVFSIIIFF

-149 SKINPLPFLNQ
+149 SKINPLPFINQ

-172 YELSSDS
+172 FQLSSAS
-179 SIRNLLENIEHS
+179 SIKNMLEYIENIDKKSIEY
-191 EKNSM
+191 E
-196 KYKVRREGEIFY
+196 VRRDGEIFN
-208 LLGPPIDL
+208 LSGPPVDL
-216 PRVSGLVPLSA
+216 PRISGLVPLSA
-227 AVEAGLNSGDVIS
+227 AVEASLNAGDVIL
-240 EINGEPINKFNQLKD
+240 EINGEPINKFNQLKE
-255 AVEKSTGSPIN
+255 AVEKSAGSPIN
-266 LTVWREEEIFQT
+266 LTVWREEKIFQT
-278 TITPK
+278 TIVPK

-310 LLTESIPVLQAF
+310 LLTESIPVLEAIKLSF
-322 QLALYQTYS
+322 FQTYS
-331 IITSSVNGL
+331 IITSSINGL
-340 YHIISGNISTCNLS
+340 YHIIAGNISTCNLS

-384 IGFMNLLPIPVL
+384 IGFMNLLPVPVL

-418 FSALMTIGLALVLFF
+418 FSALMTVGFAFILFF

>member
-1 MEIFPFVGGFLHPAI
+1 MEIFPLFSGVLHPVI
-16 SFIISLSIIVF
+16 SFIVSLSIIVF

-42 KADVFSVGMGPVIL
+42 KADVFSVGMGPVVL

-84 ISSSHADSKTT
+84 LSSSQADPKTS
-95 AFKKNDLRATLNGA
+95 AYNKSDLRATLHGA

-120 GPIFNFVFSIIIFF
+120 GPVFNFVFSIIIFF

-149 SKINPLPFLNQ
+149 SEINPLPFINQ

-172 YELSSDS
+172 YQLSSAS
-179 SIRNLLENIEHS
+179 SIKNMLEYIEHIDKKS
-191 EKNSM
+191 IDYE
-196 KYKVRREGEIFY
+196 VRRDGEIFN
-208 LLGPPIDL
+208 LLGPPVDL
-216 PRVSGLVPLSA
+216 PRISGLVPLSA
-227 AVEAGLNSGDVIS
+227 AVEASLNAGDVIL
-240 EINGEPINKFNQLKD
+240 EINGEPINKFNQLKE
-255 AVEKSTGSPIN
+255 AVEKSAGSPIN
-266 LTVWREEEIFQT
+266 LTVWREEKIFQT
-278 TITPK
+278 TIVPK

-310 LLTESIPVLQAF
+310 LLTESIPVLQAIKLSF
-322 QLALYQTYS
+322 FQTYS
-331 IITSSVNGL
+331 IITSSINGL
-340 YHIISGNISTCNLS
+340 YHIIAGNISTCNLS

-384 IGFMNLLPIPVL
+384 IGFMNLLPVPVL

-418 FSALMTIGLALVLFF
+418 FSALMTVGFAFILFF

>member
-1 MEIFPFVGGFLHPAI
+1 MEILPLFSGVLHPVI
-16 SFIISLSIIVF
+16 SFIVSLSIIVF

-56 SRVDKN
+56 SRVDNN

-84 ISSSHADSKTT
+84 ISSSQADPKASAYNKS
-95 AFKKNDLRATLNGA
+95 DLRATLHGA
-109 PLWART
+109 PLWARA

-120 GPIFNFVFSIIIFF
+120 GPVFNFVFSIIIFF

-149 SKINPLPFLNQ
+149 SEINPLPFINQ

-172 YELSSDS
+172 YQLSSAS
-179 SIRNLLENIEHS
+179 SIKNMLEYIEHIDKKPIDY
-191 EKNSM
+191 E
-196 KYKVRREGEIFY
+196 VRRDGEIFN
-208 LLGPPIDL
+208 LLGPPVDL
-216 PRVSGLVPLSA
+216 PRISGLVPLSA
-227 AVEAGLNSGDVIS
+227 AVEARLNAGDVIL
-240 EINGEPINKFNQLKD
+240 EINGEPINKFNQLKE
-255 AVEKSTGSPIN
+255 AVEKSAGSPIN
-266 LTVWREEEIFQT
+266 LTVWREEKIFQT
-278 TITPK
+278 TIMPK

-310 LLTESIPVLQAF
+310 LLTESIPVLKAIKLSF
-322 QLALYQTYS
+322 SQTYS
-331 IITSSVNGL
+331 IITSSINGL
-340 YHIISGNISTCNLS
+340 YHIIAGNISTCNLS

-384 IGFMNLLPIPVL
+384 IGFMNLLPVPVL

-405 YEAIFKKPPNQKA
+405 YEAVFKKPPNQKV
-418 FSALMTIGLALVLFF
+418 FSVLMTIGFAFVLFF